1 MVKALP
7 NIPVPISSVTKYS
20 KAAGKD
26 IILLDEATVPID
38 NMANLLFED
47 IGGQEIIGISRH
59 DTINGQN
66 LEYTPIKNLSGILS
80 QYNPQNIIPIP
91 DTSEAYFRNFPIRLS
106 AYLVE
111 YPNGTGPNGEP
122 IYIDQA
128 TGDLIINFSNLPAE
142 EEIQVQILNSGS
154 IITDIIETS

>member
-1 MVKALP
+1 MVRALP

-26 IILLDEATVPID
+26 IVLLDEASVPIETMTD
-38 NMANLLFED
+38 LLFED
-47 IGGQEIIGISRH
+47 IGGQEIIGISRY
-59 DTINGQN
+59 DTVDGIN

-91 DTSEAYFRNFPIRLS
+91 DASDAYFRNFAIRLS
-106 AYLVE
+106 SYLVE
-111 YPNGTGPNGEP
+111 APDGTGPNGESV
-122 IYIDQA
+122 YIDPD
-128 TGDLIINFSNLPAE
+128 TGDLVINFVNLPEE
-142 EEIQVQILNSGS
+142 EEIQVQILNSGT